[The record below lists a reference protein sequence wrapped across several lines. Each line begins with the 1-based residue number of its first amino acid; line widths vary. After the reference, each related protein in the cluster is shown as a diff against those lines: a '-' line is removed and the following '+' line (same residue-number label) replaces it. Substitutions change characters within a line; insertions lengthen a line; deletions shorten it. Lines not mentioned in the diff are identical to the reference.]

1 MPVPVRLTI
10 NDLYARIGA
19 RRVNGYFDDSH
30 NGEVGDEDETNAVND
45 VLSAAEGMFF
55 SYGMRNWTGNPR
67 DVGSAMIKLI
77 DNDPILKMHLSW
89 VGCQMAAERRP
100 EFTDENGNGPFKA
113 QYERAEKYFVNI
125 SKGLQTSL
133 GSIDAGDGANTGG
146 GFSQVDENGFP
157 SAFTFAASRYRPGG
171 PGGFVLPL
179 ALGFELVRQLVM
191 LLA

>member
-10 NDLYARIGA
+10 NHLYARIGA

-30 NGEVGDEDETNAVND
+30 NGEVGDEDETDAVND

-55 SYGMRNWTGNPR
+55 AYGMRNWTGNPR
-67 DVGSAMIKLI
+67 DAGSAIIKLI
-77 DNDPILKMHLSW
+77 DNDPILLMHLAW
-89 VGCQMAAERRP
+89 VACQMAAERRP

-133 GSIDAGDGANTGG
+133 GSIEAGAGANAGG
-146 GFSQVDENGFP
+146 SFSQVDESGYPDPFI
-157 SAFTFAASRYRPGG
+157 FASSKYRPGG
-171 PGGFVLPL
+171 PGGF
-179 ALGFELVRQLVM
+179 
-191 LLA
+191 